1 MRAFW
6 GCEGRGAGR
15 SPVLIL
21 TDDIECIN
29 QRVQLIPYAFQGVAD
44 GLGTVQQLD
53 AVGVG
58 LVFHRERPF
67 DVCRIAPARKERVQ
81 RAWHKK

>member
-15 SPVLIL
+15 SPVLVL

-29 QRVQLIPYAFQGVAD
+29 QRVQLIPYTFQGVAD
-44 GLGTVQQLD
+44 GLGAVQELD

-58 LVFHRERPF
+58 LIFHREGPL
-67 DVCRIAPARKERVQ
+67 DMCCVAPARKERVQ
-81 RAWHKK
+81 RA